1 MAQGKYKI
9 RIVKLGKP
17 SNYIFNVKSVD
28 KDDKHQYFIV
38 TTCIWHNE
46 IIKTISYKDCD
57 YIEMFN
63 SDSVTYG
70 MFTISNGK
78 DTPIKV
84 LRKE

>member
-9 RIVKLGKP
+9 RIVKIGKS
-17 SNYIFNVKSVD
+17 SNYIFNVKSVE

-46 IIKTISYKDCD
+46 IIQTISYRDCD
-57 YIEMFN
+57 YIEMFE
-63 SDSVTYG
+63 SDLTTYG
-70 MFTISNGK
+70 MFSPITQR
-78 DTPIKV
+78 DTPIRV